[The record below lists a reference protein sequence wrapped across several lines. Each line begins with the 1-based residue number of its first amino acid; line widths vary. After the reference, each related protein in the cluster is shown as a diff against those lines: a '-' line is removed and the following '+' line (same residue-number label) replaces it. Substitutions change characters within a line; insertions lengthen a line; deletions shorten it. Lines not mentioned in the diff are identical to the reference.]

1 MTTLPM
7 PDRLE
12 TLLQFYQ
19 EDPHDAFTCFA
30 LAQEYRQ
37 RGDTEAARTHFE
49 HLVTLH
55 PDYVGTYYHLGKL
68 YQTLHR
74 TPEAIATY
82 QQGIAVAQA
91 QRDFH
96 ARAEL
101 QAALAATQDDE
112 EED

>member
-1 MTTLPM
+1 MP

-12 TLLQFYQ
+12 TLLHFYQ

-30 LAQEYRQ
+30 LAHEYQQ
-37 RGDTEAARTHFE
+37 RGDAGAALAHFE
-49 HLVTLH
+49 HLVAAH

-68 YQTLHR
+68 YEALHQL
-74 TPEAIATY
+74 PEALATY
-82 QQGIAVAQA
+82 QKGIAVAQA

-101 QAALAATQDDE
+101 QAALLAAQGE
-112 EED
+112 EG